1 MARANFLWVPRIDG
15 ELLKLGIAVSQT
27 TVSRAIDKAEV
38 NDKALWVLARY
49 LMVVAQD
56 SGMSAKDAA
65 AAIGGVLYRER
76 DSRDKQ

>member
-1 MARANFLWVPRIDG
+1 VLEKDAPIPRDVQRAGRPNLSFRQG
-15 ELLKLGIAVSQT
+15 HGTA
-27 TVSRAIDKAEV
+27 AIDKAEA

-56 SGMSAKDAA
+56 GGMSAKDTA

-76 DSRDKQ
+76 DSRDQQ